1 VNKNKFMDN
10 VEEKKEEDKNSN
22 DDLKKLLELNLE
34 KNEEILS
41 ISKDIKRY
49 IKWQQIW
56 STLRFLLIFVPIVLG
71 FIYLPPLL
79 KDVFAQYRD
88 LLK

>member
-1 VNKNKFMDN
+1 MDN

-22 DDLKKLLELNLE
+22 NDDLRKLLELNLE

-56 STLRFLLIFVPIVLG
+56 STLRFFLIFVPIILG

-79 KDVFAQYRD
+79 KDLFVQYQD

>member
-1 VNKNKFMDN
+1 MDN

>member
-1 VNKNKFMDN
+1 MDN
-10 VEEKKEEDKNSN
+10 IDNIEEKKEEDKNSNN

-34 KNEEILS
+34 KNEEILL

-56 STLRFLLIFVPIVLG
+56 STLRFLLIAVPIVLG

-79 KDVFAQYRD
+79 KDIFAQYRD
-88 LLK
+88 LFK